1 MEEMREVQAEKV
13 VSHARRL
20 GIVVG
25 EASATEFLFVAERE
39 VPRWEYVSVFSVEE
53 TDEGRKPVEVIAQVH
68 TILSA
73 SLALS
78 LIHI

>member
-1 MEEMREVQAEKV
+1 MFGGQKAEVGRGRGGETKMEEMRKVQVEEV

-53 TDEGRKPVEVIAQVH
+53 TLPHFR
-68 TILSA
+68 T
-73 SLALS
+73 
-78 LIHI
+78 